1 MNQYEPLNFTKM
13 ATEMNRRDWI
23 RSSALITAGLYVAG
37 VSNLA
42 KAAPPS
48 LLVPPRADMKKILA
62 DLPKMQARLTSNE
75 NPFGP
80 SEKAKKALMEAI
92 NESCR
97 YPRER
102 IMALRAAIAK
112 EEGVSEEHV
121 LLGAGSSDLLLA
133 AALAYSNKGGSI
145 LSADPTYASLV
156 RSAVDVG
163 AGWEKVPL
171 TKDFAHDLDA
181 MAKKVSDSTS
191 LVYIV
196 NPNNPTGTLTPAD
209 KLRAFCETVS
219 KRKPIFIDEAYIDY
233 MENPK
238 SQSMVDCVQKGQ
250 NVIIARTFSKV
261 HGFAGLRVGYIIAQ
275 PEVVKEFGKYTNGG
289 FNVSATSASAALASL
304 QDKEFTKFCV
314 QKNKEAKDFTYDVL
328 KKEGY
333 TPLASHTNFVM
344 FPLKMN
350 GKKFTEEMLKRGVG
364 LRNWEFYDQQ
374 WCRVSMGT
382 MDDMKLFADA
392 FKQLS

>member
-1 MNQYEPLNFTKM
+1 M

-23 RSSALITAGLYVAG
+23 RSSALIAAGLYTAG
-37 VSNLA
+37 VSNWA
-42 KAAPPS
+42 SAAPS
-48 LLVPPRADMKKILA
+48 TSIVVPPKADMDKILA
-62 DLPKMQARLTSNE
+62 DLPQMKARLTSNE

-80 SEKAKKALMEAI
+80 SEKAKKALIEAV

-102 IMALRAAIAK
+102 VMALQQAIAK
-112 EEGVSEEHV
+112 EEGVSEENI
-121 LLGAGSSDLLLA
+121 LLGAGSSELLLA
-133 AALAYSNKGGSI
+133 AALYYSRKSGSSI

-163 AGWEKVPL
+163 SGWEKVPL

-181 MAKKVSDSTS
+181 MEKKVNDDTS

-196 NPNNPTGTLTPAD
+196 NPNNPTGTLTPTS
-209 KLRAFCETVS
+209 KLRAFCEAVS

-233 MENPK
+233 VENPK
-238 SQSMVDCVQKGQ
+238 AQTMVDCVRKGQ
-250 NVIIARTFSKV
+250 NVIVARTFSKV
-261 HGFAGLRVGYIIAQ
+261 HGFAGLRVGYVIAL
-275 PEVVKEFGKYTNGG
+275 PETIKELRKYTNGAG
-289 FNVSATSASAALASL
+289 NISATSASAALASL

-314 QKNKEAKDFTYDVL
+314 QKNQEAKDFTYATL

-333 TPLASHTNFVM
+333 TPLTSHTNFVL
-344 FPLKMN
+344 FPIKMS

-364 LRNWEFYDQQ
+364 LRYWEFYDQQ

-382 MDDMKLFADA
+382 MDDMQLFANA